1 MKRICVYCGSK
12 PGSRPEYL
20 ESAKNLGHALLA
32 RNIGLVYGGASV
44 GLMGKIAVTMIENG
58 GETIGVIPE
67 SLFDSEIVHPGLT
80 ELITVEN
87 MHQRKETMASLAD
100 GFIALPGGFGTLE
113 EVFEAI
119 TWSQLKIHIKPIG
132 LLNVCGYY
140 DPLSA
145 FIDHAVAQEFIK
157 PKHQSLY
164 TIHDDPDNLLDE
176 MHETMKCISK
186 QAEHKIVE
194 RALG

>member
-44 GLMGKIAVTMIENG
+44 GLMGKIAAAMIENG
-58 GETIGVIPE
+58 GETIGVIPQ
-67 SLFDSEIVHPGLT
+67 SLFDNEIVHPGLT

-176 MHETMKCISK
+176 MRETMKRLSK
-186 QAEHKIVE
+186 QTEHKIAA
-194 RALG
+194 RSPG